1 VLDRLLGRPTSNFE
15 KATQPFL
22 KFCPGVWE
30 IIADNLNKRS
40 GVWAAFHLWTLKS
53 EQSGLWMRTRDG
65 KRFVVRANEKLTTFL
80 EFQAAIAA
88 TANVEETTWQT
99 PEPWAS

>member
-1 VLDRLLGRPTSNFE
+1 
-15 KATQPFL
+15 
-22 KFCPGVWE
+22 
-30 IIADNLNKRS
+30 
-40 GVWAAFHLWTLKS
+40 
-53 EQSGLWMRTRDG
+53 MRTRDG
-65 KRFVVRANEKLTTFL
+65 KRFVVRANEKVTTFL